1 MADTGKTRMPGETS
15 KVAPRGYS
23 AYIAGEWQ
31 DLEDRERIFSKDPS
45 TEQDWYHIPS
55 CSASDVDE
63 AVQRLIAHS
72 SMAPGPDPS
81 TRTRQSRAGNRRCGY
96 RQCRDVARIEFDRCG
111 KVLSETTAFMNV
123 CADYLRFFGEL
134 ADKITGYT
142 FTPPPAGIML
152 IPFAYRWAWWLPSCR
167 GTTLFGFFR

>member
-15 KVAPRGYS
+15 NVAPRGYS

-63 AVQRLIAHS
+63 AVQAAHR
-72 SMAPGPDPS
+72 AFVDGP
-81 TRTRQSRAGNRRCGY
+81 ALA
-96 RQCRDVARIEFDRCG
+96 ARPFGDRG
-111 KVLSETTAFMNV
+111 P
-123 CADYLRFFGEL
+123 
-134 ADKITGYT
+134 I
-142 FTPPPAGIML
+142 
-152 IPFAYRWAWWLPSCR
+152 
-167 GTTLFGFFR
+167 